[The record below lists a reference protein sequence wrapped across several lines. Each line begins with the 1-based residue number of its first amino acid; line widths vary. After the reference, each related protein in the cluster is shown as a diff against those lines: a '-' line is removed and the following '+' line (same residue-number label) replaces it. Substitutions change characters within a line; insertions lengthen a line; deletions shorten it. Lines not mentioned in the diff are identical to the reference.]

1 MSQQFQIN
9 PILQQLGDADSDFR
23 FMALNDLYALVTS
36 TSNTIPSDS
45 GSTTSRLI
53 DGVVKALDDTNGEV
67 QNLAVKWLARY
78 LSHTSF
84 GRFDHRHD
92 GC

>member
-23 FMALNDLYALVTS
+23 FMALNDLYSLVTS
-36 TSNTIPSDS
+36 NSNTIPSDS

-67 QNLAVKWLARY
+67 QNLAVKWLASR
-78 LSHTSF
+78 LF
-84 GRFDHRHD
+84 P
-92 GC
+92 